1 MDPIVKKIINEIAQE
16 ENVKVELVE
25 LSVRNVCDWT
35 REVFIGRE
43 YASVLWP
50 KFGSFTFLER
60 RIKEEEDR
68 KVIEEFK
75 NKFKKEKY
83 DEEETN

>member
-1 MDPIVKKIINEIAQE
+1 MDLIVKKIINEIAQE
-16 ENVKVELVE
+16 ENVKIELVE
-25 LSVRNVCDWT
+25 LSIRNVCDWT
-35 REVFIGRE
+35 REQFIGRE

-50 KFGSFTFLER
+50 KFGSFTFLEK

-75 NKFKKEKY
+75 NKFKKKN